1 MSVAIIR
8 AELDAAGLRQAAAR
22 TKDADAA
29 RRMLALALVLDGH
42 SRADAAQSCGMD
54 RQTLRD
60 WVHRYEHAKGKPV
73 ELRWQDEARIGRQG
87 TLTHVWGEQGS
98 RPPAPRDCRYSR
110 AYIFGAVRPARG
122 TGAALVMPFA
132 DKQAMTLH
140 LPEISQAVTPGAHA
154 IVIVDGAGWHKPGG
168 RLTLQR
174 QHPDPASLRTRSEPA
189 REHLAVP
196 SAELP
201 RQPRLR
207 HLRPHRPGMLRRLER
222 PHPTTRAHQNNR
234 VTRMGQGGQRL
245 MPLV

>member
-1 MSVAIIR
+1 MPSHHR
-8 AELDAAGLRQAAAR
+8 FPPWPLDPWPPQLHR
-22 TKDADAA
+22 KFHH
-29 RRMLALALVLDGH
+29 VDG
-42 SRADAAQSCGMD
+42 
-54 RQTLRD
+54 RD
-60 WVHRYEHAKGKPV
+60 
-73 ELRWQDEARIGRQG
+73 L
-87 TLTHVWGEQGS
+87 WGEQGS

-154 IVIVDGAGWHKPGG
+154 IVIVDGAGWHKPGR

-174 QHPDPASLRTRSEPA
+174 QHPDPASLRTRAEPA

-245 MPLV
+245 MPLVSSLTCPNTGLSRSCKRSPRQCQQRPNSVTSTRKRDEGMAEP